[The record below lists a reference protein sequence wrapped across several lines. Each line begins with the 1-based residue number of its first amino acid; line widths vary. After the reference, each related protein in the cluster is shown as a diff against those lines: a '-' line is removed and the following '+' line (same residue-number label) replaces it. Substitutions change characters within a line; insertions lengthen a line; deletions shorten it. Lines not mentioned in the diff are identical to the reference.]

1 MMQTDPFQAAPAM
14 PGDTATDTAVQE
26 RHIHEECGVFG
37 VYAKETADVAPLSYY
52 ALYALQHR
60 GQESAGIAVNDDG
73 VFTSYR
79 DVGLVSEVFPP
90 ERLAA
95 LGRGNIAVGHV
106 RYGTT
111 GSDNKRNVQPILVNH
126 YKGRMALAHNGNLTN
141 SHELRQEL
149 ESKGSI
155 FQTTTDSEVI
165 AYIIVQERLKA
176 SSIEEAVAAAM
187 DRMEGAYSLVISSP
201 TKLIAVRDPHGFRP
215 LCMGRTKDGAVVFA
229 SESCALDAIGAKF
242 DRDILPGEI
251 VVADKTGVKSDTRHC
266 RKAPK
271 KLCVFEFIYFAR
283 PDSVID
289 GSSVH
294 VARQRAGA
302 FLALEHPVQADIVVG
317 VPDSGLDAALGYS
330 RQSGIPYG
338 IGFIKN
344 KYIGRTFISPTQTMR
359 ENEVNIKLNPVRSV
373 VEGKRVVLIDDS
385 IVRGTTCR
393 RTIDLLRK
401 AGAKEVHMRV
411 SAPPFVSECYY
422 GTDIDDKNKLIA
434 THHTVEEIA
443 QIIGV
448 DSLGYL
454 SIQDVVKLADNTECS
469 FCTACFGG
477 GYPTPIPQAGGK
489 DRFECKISEK
499 ENQHA

>member
-1 MMQTDPFQAAPAM
+1 MRIERTAAPD
-14 PGDTATDTAVQE
+14 GVIRE

-37 VYAKETADVAPLSYY
+37 VFARETTDVASLAYY

-73 VFTSYR
+73 VFTAYR
-79 DVGLVSEVFPP
+79 DVGLVSEVFPK
-90 ERLAA
+90 ERLQA
-95 LGRGNIAVGHV
+95 LGTGSIAVGHV

-126 YKGRMALAHNGNLTN
+126 FKGRMALAHNGNLTN
-141 SHELRQEL
+141 SQELRQKL
-149 ESKGSI
+149 ESSGSI
-155 FQTTTDSEVI
+155 FHTTTDSEVI
-165 AYIIVQERLKA
+165 AYIIVQERLKT
-176 SSIEEAVAAAM
+176 SSIEAAVSAAM
-187 DRMEGAYSLVISSP
+187 GHIEGAYSLVISSP

-215 LCMGRTKDGAVVFA
+215 LCMGHLKDGSVVFA
-229 SESCALDAIGAKF
+229 SESCALDAIGAEF

-251 VVADKTGVKSDTRHC
+251 VVADKNGVRSDTSHC
-266 RKAPK
+266 GKAEK
-271 KLCVFEFIYFAR
+271 RLCVFEFIYFAR

-294 VARQRAGA
+294 IARQRAGA
-302 FLALEHPVQADIVVG
+302 FLALEHPVQADIVIG
-317 VPDSGLDAALGYS
+317 VPDSGLDAAMGYA

-338 IGFIKN
+338 MGFIKN
-344 KYIGRTFISPTQTMR
+344 KYIGRTFISPTQDMR
-359 ENEVNIKLNPVRSV
+359 ENEVNIKLNPIRSV

-401 AGAKEVHMRV
+401 AGAKEIHMRV

-434 THHTVEEIA
+434 NHHTVEEIA
-443 QIIGV
+443 EIIGV

-454 SIQDVVKLADNTECS
+454 SIEDVVKLADNTQGG

-477 GYPTPIPQAGGK
+477 GYPTAVPQDSGK
-489 DRFECKISEK
+489 DRFECKISERK
-499 ENQHA
+499 A